1 MREWVKDVMDL
12 LAMIGLVI
20 VFYFAAVLW
29 GVP

>member
-12 LAMIGLVI
+12 LAMIGLII

-29 GVP
+29 GVS